1 MCVHVCTCAHWR
13 PENIQCLGAR
23 VIDHCE
29 HPSMSTGSQTQVLCL
44 LLIVDPPLQPLRP
57 YLLRQCLFLN
67 LKFSGWLDSLTRE
80 LQGST
85 SQC

>member
-1 MCVHVCTCAHWR
+1 M
-13 PENIQCLGAR
+13 G
-23 VIDHCE
+23 
-29 HPSMSTGSQTQVLCL
+29 TGSQTQVLCL
-44 LLIVDPPLQPLRP
+44 LFIVDPPLQPLQP